1 MKKII
6 LFIVFLC
13 ISSILYSQAAKDIP
27 SSYSNGTFEDDIL
40 RVIYKAQEAAGDYD
54 GNGRVNCVDRAI
66 AFYCT
71 WLQFYNHRPYKKVYK
86 CEIVDNTNKNVY
98 YKGKPF
104 SHLFV
109 RVKYGDYPWI
119 YVEPSYNPAWNKS
132 YRMEDVW
139 GDVYDPAYNTYG
151 VTRYWVSKYFAIKY
165 NHWWER

>member
-13 ISSILYSQAAKDIP
+13 ISSILYSQIAKDIP

-54 GNGRVNCVDRAI
+54 GDGRVNCVDKAI

-86 CEIVDNTNKNVY
+86 CELVSNHNKEKDFY
-98 YKGKPF
+98 
-104 SHLFV
+104 HLFV

-119 YVEPSYNPAWNKS
+119 YVEPFYRPGSWPSYE
-132 YRMEDVW
+132 MQDVW